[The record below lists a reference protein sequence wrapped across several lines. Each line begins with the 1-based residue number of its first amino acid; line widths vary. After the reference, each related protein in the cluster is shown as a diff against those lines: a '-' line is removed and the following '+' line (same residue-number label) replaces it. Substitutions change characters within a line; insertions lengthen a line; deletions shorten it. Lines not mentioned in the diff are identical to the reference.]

1 MTAPA
6 ITVLGLGAMGSA
18 IANRLRD
25 NGFTTT
31 VWNRTPAKTEPH
43 INAGSM
49 AAATVAQAVNASD
62 VVLVVLLDHA
72 SVRERL
78 DPVAA
83 ELKDKTVVNLV
94 TTTPNQ
100 ARETAT
106 WAAEHGIR
114 YVDGA
119 IMAVPSMIGDPSAR
133 LLYSGDENAYTTA
146 QAVLETLG
154 TAEFTGEDPGLASL
168 KDMALLSAMDLMLL
182 GYVQAIA
189 MMRTAA
195 TPAVETAAEVEAWL
209 AAMLPHGRELAAIVD
224 GGTYD
229 TGGQSVD
236 FDRFGIASLITASR
250 EQGIRADLLE
260 PHQKL
265 LEELA
270 ATGHGDSDWIRV
282 IERLAIR

>member
-1 MTAPA
+1 MPS

-18 IANRLRD
+18 IAARLRVH
-25 NGFTTT
+25 GHAVT
-31 VWNRTPAKTEPH
+31 VWNRSPDKTEPH
-43 INAGSM
+43 AEAGAN
-49 AAATVAQAVNASD
+49 AAATIEEAVAASD
-62 VVLVVLLDHA
+62 TVLVVLLDHA

-83 ELKDKTVVNLV
+83 ELKGKTVVNLV

-100 ARETAT
+100 ARDTAA
-106 WAAEHGIR
+106 WAAEHDIP

-119 IMAVPSMIGDPSAR
+119 IMAVPSMIGEPHAR
-133 LLYSGDENAYTTA
+133 LLYSGDEHAYN
-146 QAVLETLG
+146 AVLPVLEQLG
-154 TAEFTGEDPGLASL
+154 TAEFTGEDPGVASL
-168 KDMALLSAMDLMLL
+168 KDMALLSAMDLMVL

-189 MMRTAA
+189 MMRTAG
-195 TPAVETAAEVEAWL
+195 TPAVDTAAEVEAWL

-250 EQGIRADLLE
+250 EQGVRADLLE

-282 IERLAIR
+282 IERLTIR